1 MRVELLVVP
10 DCPNEVAAHEVVAQ
24 AAALAEVVDLDV
36 TITVIDSDEEA
47 QRRGFAGSPTFLIE
61 GIDPFA
67 VPGAPTGVAC
77 PVYPTAGGLSGT
89 PDVFALRE
97 ALLRACAAPATSADD
112 R

>member
-10 DCPNEVAAHEVVAQ
+10 DCPNEVAAHEVLAA

-36 TITVIDSDEEA
+36 TVTVIDSDEEA
-47 QRRGFAGSPTFLIE
+47 QLRGFAGSPTFLIE

-67 VPGAPTGVAC
+67 VPGAPAGMAC
-77 PVYPTAGGLSGT
+77 RLYPTAGGLSGT

-97 ALLRACAAPATSADD
+97 ALLREYAAPATSADE